1 MYHTCTRAR
10 ADVHTQNLKI
20 YSDESCIRETNYNK
34 INFLKSDLL
43 RLLEIASICIY
54 IYIYIYICMYN
65 FFYII
70 ILFCNSISSLTEK
83 FS

>member
-54 IYIYIYICMYN
+54 IYIYICMYN